1 MSPRR
6 SGRSGSRRDGVQRE
20 AAVARRSR
28 TARPA
33 VNARRRRERP
43 PECVT
48 APWPTPQPIPS
59 ELPPVL
65 SFATDWLPMA
75 LAPWVT
81 DIAERAQC
89 PVDFVAV
96 GAVVAAAALIG
107 RQVAIRPKRADD
119 WTVIPNLWG
128 LAIGRPGLM
137 KSAALAETL
146 RPLQPLITDARIAYE
161 QQRAAHRFRHA
172 EHRARQQALTR
183 RLREALQHEEST
195 DELRYAFDVPEPAT
209 PRERRYLV
217 NDATVEKLGELLNHN
232 PNGLLLFRDEISG
245 FLRLMD
251 RPGHE
256 NDRSFYCEAWNGGGA
271 YIYDRLGRGTLHI
284 EAACVSILGGI
295 QPGPLYAYLH
305 ETFAGGGDDGLI
317 QRFQLAVFPDPL
329 PQWCHVDRWPDV
341 DARTR
346 AFAIYRQLAR
356 LDLAT
361 LEAEE
366 LTPEQRP
373 FLRFASDAQELFD
386 VWRAQLEAKLRGDE
400 DHPVVIS
407 HLAKY
412 RSLMPSLAL
421 IIHLLEAV
429 DCGTRGPVPLAAAQR
444 AAAWCTYLEGHA
456 RRLYA
461 SVTDPVRVAAA
472 LLARKLTLGRLATP
486 FTARDVYRHAWTGL
500 TEPRVVHRALE
511 LLAALCWIRSEPTLP
526 IEDGGR
532 PSVRFHVNPMVRR
545 PPTITPGGLPR
556 RPQRGRSRLGPT
568 TN

>member
-1 MSPRR
+1 VSRVTTR
-6 SGRSGSRRDGVQRE
+6 SQ
-20 AAVARRSR
+20 AR

-33 VNARRRRERP
+33 GKVERRRERAP
-43 PECVT
+43 APVT
-48 APWPTPQPIPS
+48 ASWPAPQPIPS
-59 ELPPVL
+59 ELPAVPG
-65 SFATDWLPMA
+65 FATELLPSA
-75 LAPWVT
+75 LVPWIT

-96 GAVVAAAALIG
+96 GAVVAAAAVIG

-137 KSAALAETL
+137 KSAALAEAL
-146 RPLQPLITDARIAYE
+146 KPLHPLITDAHIAYE
-161 QQRAAHRFRHA
+161 QHRAAHRFRHA

-183 RLREALQHEEST
+183 RLRDAVEHAEST
-195 DELRYAFDVPEPAT
+195 DGLRYAFDLSEPAA
-209 PRERRYLV
+209 PSERRYLV

-232 PNGLLLFRDEISG
+232 PNGLLLFRDELSG

-256 NDRSFYCEAWNGGGA
+256 NDRGFYCEAWNGGGA
-271 YIYDRLGRGTLHI
+271 YIYDRLGRGTLRI
-284 EAACVSILGGI
+284 EAACVSVLGGI
-295 QPGPLYAYLH
+295 QPGPLYAYLQ

-329 PQWCHVDRWPDV
+329 PEWRHVDRWPDV
-341 DARTR
+341 DARAR
-346 AFAIYRQLAR
+346 AFAIYRQLAS

-361 LEAEE
+361 VEAEE
-366 LTPEQRP
+366 LTPEERP
-373 FLRFASDAQELFD
+373 FLRFAPDAQELFD
-386 VWRAQLEAKLRGDE
+386 AWRSELEAKLRGDD

-421 IIHLLEAV
+421 IIHLIEAV
-429 DCGTRGPVPLAAAQR
+429 DRGTRGPVSRAAAQQ
-444 AAAWCTYLEGHA
+444 AAAWCTHLEAHA

-472 LLARKLTLGRLATP
+472 LLARKLTHRRLPTP
-486 FTARDVYRHAWTGL
+486 LHC
-500 TEPRVVHRALE
+500 P
-511 LLAALCWIRSEPTLP
+511 
-526 IEDGGR
+526 
-532 PSVRFHVNPMVRR
+532 
-545 PPTITPGGLPR
+545 
-556 RPQRGRSRLGPT
+556 
-568 TN
+568 